1 MNERKIININPDLFK
16 TSSGG
21 TRKKRDPEQKKEI
34 KVKSQNDKQ
43 HNKTINRRILNEI
56 RAQQEQNYKKLF
68 GNENKKADVPT
79 LPIQPPTDLDIFDRD
94 FDESVNFLTSVS
106 NKLEHKRAK
115 ENQTLKQYPSSNVT
129 SLRCHPLA
137 AQHMFSESVS
147 NQLPES
153 LEDMTQM
160 LNVQPNMNMPMG
172 PKLNHLPQYGCL
184 KNGQLPTFRG
194 LQRQLQHTQRNN
206 SEVRAAPNLYP
217 HIMVQ
222 SPSTQSIRPVQS
234 GGQNLPSSSQFYP
247 PPEPNPP
254 ASIIGGK
261 TSVFSEME
269 KARNER
275 KLKTSEMVKTMTNLK
290 NMKTNKT
297 VQPKYLKQKKT
308 LRRTHYVGKSKIIPK
323 VSVLISNKTIRNNIS
338 NKTQMLKQTPI
349 YDIKR
354 FLVKKG
360 FIKVGSIAPNDVLRK
375 MYESVSLICG
385 EIQNHNPDNLL
396 YNFFNDE
403 K

>member
-16 TSSGG
+16 MSSGG
-21 TRKKRDPEQKKEI
+21 TRKKRDPGQKKEI

-56 RAQQEQNYKKLF
+56 RSQQEQNYKKLF
-68 GNENKKADVPT
+68 GNENKKED
-79 LPIQPPTDLDIFDRD
+79 LSNLQIPPLTDLDIFDRD
-94 FDESVNFLTSVS
+94 FDESVNFLKSVS
-106 NKLEHKRAK
+106 DKLEHKRAK
-115 ENQTLKQYPSSNVT
+115 ENQTLKMYPSSNVT

-137 AQHMFSESVS
+137 TEHMFSENVS

-153 LEDMTQM
+153 LQDMTQM
-160 LNVQPNMNMPMG
+160 LNVQPNTIIPMG
-172 PKLNHLPQYGCL
+172 PKLNNLPQYGCL

-194 LQRQLQHTQRNN
+194 LQRQLQNTRRNN
-206 SEVRAAPNLYP
+206 SDVRAAPNLYP

-222 SPSTQSIRPVQS
+222 TPSTQYNRPVQS
-234 GGQNLPSSSQFYP
+234 GGQNP

-254 ASIIGGK
+254 AAIIGGK

-275 KLKTSEMVKTMTNLK
+275 KLKTSEMMKTMTNLK
-290 NMKTNKT
+290 NTNTNKK
-297 VQPKYLKQKKT
+297 VQSKYLKRKKT

-349 YDIKR
+349 HDIKR